1 MGTSLQKGQVG
12 EYIRVRNIDS
22 KRIIFA
28 KVCEDGT
35 VKPVF

>member
-1 MGTSLQKGQVG
+1 M
-12 EYIRVRNIDS
+12 RVRNVDS
-22 KRIIFA
+22 KRIVFA